1 MSAEPTR
8 TRAERFPRSAETQA
22 RIIAAAR
29 PLFAEHGYAG
39 TTVRAVAAA
48 AGIHPSMV
56 MRYFDSKEGLFAAA
70 AEFDL
75 RLPDFSQI
83 RHADLGVALVRQF
96 LARWEG
102 AGAGDELRALLG
114 VAATNTTA
122 RQRLTEIFSA
132 QIEPMVD
139 RITSTARRRETSAL
153 IVTQMLGLAFTR
165 YILRLPAIAE
175 LPPAVIEQRIG
186 ATIQAYID
194 GAKAAGKAAKPR

>member
-56 MRYFDSKEGLFAAA
+56 MRYFESKEGLFAAA

-165 YILRLPAIAE
+165 YILHLPAIAKLSRAALE
-175 LPPAVIEQRIG
+175 EHIG
-186 ATIQAYID
+186 ATIQHYLR
-194 GAKAAGKAAKPR
+194 G

>member
-1 MSAEPTR
+1 M
-8 TRAERFPRSAETQA
+8 
-22 RIIAAAR
+22 
-29 PLFAEHGYAG
+29 
-39 TTVRAVAAA
+39 
-48 AGIHPSMV
+48 
-56 MRYFDSKEGLFAAA
+56 
-70 AEFDL
+70 
-75 RLPDFSQI
+75 
-83 RHADLGVALVRQF
+83 
-96 LARWEG
+96 RWEG

-139 RITSTARRRETSAL
+139 RITSAARKQETSAL

-194 GAKAAGKAAKPR
+194 GAKAASKRAKAR